1 MSTMKPGKSNRRVKR
16 GEARDRLLEAAID
29 LFGRRGYDGVSTRE
43 IAGLAK
49 VNLAGIAY
57 NFGGKQGLYRDCIRH
72 IAETVRAG
80 LLAAGVADA
89 AAQLPETPEAAK
101 QMLHRMAGGFVSFFL
116 GEPRLERIVRVVVRE
131 QMDPTPAFETIF
143 KNVMEP
149 MHQRICVLWAMAT
162 GQDYDSEAAKL
173 ATFSILGQVI
183 VFRIAKAG
191 ILRRLG
197 WRQYGPREIAA
208 IEAMVH
214 KALDAAIARA
224 RAEAVA

>member
-1 MSTMKPGKSNRRVKR
+1 VAR
-16 GEARDRLLEAAID
+16 GAARDKLLEAAID

-89 AAQLPETPEAAK
+89 AAELPATSEAA
-101 QMLHRMAGGFVSFFL
+101 MRLLHSMVGAFANFFL
-116 GEPRLERIVRVVVRE
+116 GEPRLDRFVRVVVRE
-131 QMDPTPAFETIF
+131 QMDPTPAFDTLF

-149 MHQRICVLWAMAT
+149 MHQRICVLWSVAT
-162 GQDYDSEAAKL
+162 GQDYDSEAVKL

-191 ILRRLG
+191 IVRRLG

-208 IEAMVH
+208 IEAMMH
-214 KALDAAIARA
+214 QALDAAIARA
-224 RAEAVA
+224 RAEADA